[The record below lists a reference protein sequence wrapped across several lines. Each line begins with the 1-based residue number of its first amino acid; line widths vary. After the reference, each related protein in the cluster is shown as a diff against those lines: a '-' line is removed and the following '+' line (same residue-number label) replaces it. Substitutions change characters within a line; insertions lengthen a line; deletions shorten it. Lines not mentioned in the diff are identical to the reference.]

1 MAQIRWSAQARRDL
15 SNIAEFI
22 SKDSPKYALI
32 TLKKVISQTDVLNKE
47 PRIGRVVPE
56 LGVDSIRELI
66 YANYR
71 IVYQV
76 GNEEIVILTVH
87 HSAMLFDTSK
97 FA

>member
-1 MAQIRWSAQARRDL
+1 M
-15 SNIAEFI
+15 
-22 SKDSPKYALI
+22 I
-32 TLKKVISQTDVLNKE
+32 TLKKIISQTDVLNKE

-76 GNEEIVILTVH
+76 GNEEIVTLTVH
-87 HSAMLFDTSK
+87 HSAMLFGTSK